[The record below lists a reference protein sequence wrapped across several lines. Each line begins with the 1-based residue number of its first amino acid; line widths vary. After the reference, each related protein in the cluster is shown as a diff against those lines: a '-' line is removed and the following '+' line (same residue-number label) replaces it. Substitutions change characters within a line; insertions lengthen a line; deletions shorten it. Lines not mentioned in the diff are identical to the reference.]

1 MSIKESGEMYLE
13 NIYLMLKD
21 DKELRA
27 VDLAREMDYSKP
39 SVSRALGILQEM
51 DFIEIDDNGFISL
64 TEKGCE
70 RAKKTYERHVLI
82 SQFFISLG
90 VSEDVAKDDACRIEH
105 VISDETFEIL
115 KEKLFEKEEKN

>member
-1 MSIKESGEMYLE
+1 
-13 NIYLMLKD
+13 MLKD